1 MERSS
6 TGSFIPLP
14 LAAKASGS
22 KQAMLVFICY
32 IAHSIAMPTLRHIS
46 FGFAALL
53 AASEVAR
60 WIGDIRLIPLVFDE
74 LIVAAALGAAAWVAP
89 RHGTAPL
96 AAAWG
101 MFSGLMLGLLVPT
114 LDHLLFGPAK
124 EGAFFYSVVLA
135 LALAGGLWAAITAM
149 RLAFPRPPAG

>member
-1 MERSS
+1 MN
-6 TGSFIPLP
+6 
-14 LAAKASGS
+14 
-22 KQAMLVFICY
+22 
-32 IAHSIAMPTLRHIS
+32 TLRRFS

-74 LIVAAALGAAAWVAP
+74 LIVAAALAAAAWVAP
-89 RHGTAPL
+89 RFGTAPL

-114 LDHLLFGPAK
+114 LDHLLFGPPK
-124 EGAFFYSVVLA
+124 QGALFYSIVLA
-135 LALAGGLWAAITAM
+135 LALAGGLWAAMVAM
-149 RLAFPRPPAG
+149 RDAFTPPRSG

>member
-1 MERSS
+1 M
-6 TGSFIPLP
+6 I
-14 LAAKASGS
+14 
-22 KQAMLVFICY
+22 
-32 IAHSIAMPTLRHIS
+32 TLRRIS

-74 LIVAAALGAAAWVAP
+74 LVVAGALIAAAWVAP
-89 RHGTAPL
+89 RLGAAPLAAAWVAPRYGTAPL

-114 LDHLLFGPAK
+114 LDHLLFGPPK
-124 EGAFFYSVVLA
+124 VGALFYSIVLA
-135 LALAGGLWAAITAM
+135 LALAGGLWAAMVAM
-149 RLAFPRPPAG
+149 RDAFTPPRSD

>member
-1 MERSS
+1 MN
-6 TGSFIPLP
+6 
-14 LAAKASGS
+14 
-22 KQAMLVFICY
+22 
-32 IAHSIAMPTLRHIS
+32 TLRRFS

-74 LIVAAALGAAAWVAP
+74 LIVAAALAAAAWVAP
-89 RHGTAPL
+89 RFGTAPL

-114 LDHLLFGPAK
+114 LDHLLFGPPK
-124 EGAFFYSVVLA
+124 QGALFYSIVLA
-135 LALAGGLWAAITAM
+135 LALAGGLWAAMVAIRGAFTA
-149 RLAFPRPPAG
+149 PRSG